1 MAEKKT
7 SVFGIYATRS
17 DAECAADALI
27 KGGFTTSD
35 ISVLLPENLGGRAIG
50 TGAAT
55 DGRAFRRFGGF
66 FRANGAA
73 TEIFRKQHG
82 NIRGGE
88 AALDKSVGGAFRVTA
103 CGVDSKN

>member
-50 TGAAT
+50 TEKAT
-55 DGRAFRRFGGF
+55 KAPHW
-66 FRANGAA
+66 
-73 TEIFRKQHG
+73 ICQ
-82 NIRGGE
+82 
-88 AALDKSVGGAFRVTA
+88 
-103 CGVDSKN
+103 